1 MDELAAAV
9 LKVALSPQL
18 LEQFSQSSLLNAKK
32 YQPEQILK
40 IWIEKVLEG

>member
-1 MDELAAAV
+1 
-9 LKVALSPQL
+9 L